1 MTIEYI
7 ETIKPRI
14 SDINYGGHLG
24 HVELVSLLHE
34 VRAQF
39 LKKHGISEIEI
50 DGCALYMKDLQLNY
64 TNQAFW
70 DNELKIHMTLESDGA
85 KIIFKYIVHNLVSN
99 NTTAKAEATMV
110 LVNKDNQKPLKP
122 DLFFEKFNNDKNA
135 R

>member
-24 HVELVSLLHE
+24 HIELVSLLHE

-39 LKKHGISEIEI
+39 LKKHGLSEIEI
-50 DGCALYMKDLQLNY
+50 DGCALFMRALQLDY
-64 TNQAFW
+64 INQAFW
-70 DNELKIHMTLESDGA
+70 DNELKVHMTVELSGA
-85 KIIFKYIVHNLVSN
+85 KIIFKYIVHNLAN
-99 NTTAKAEATMV
+99 DNITAKAEATMV
-110 LVNKDNQKPLKP
+110 LVNKNNQRPLKP
-122 DLFFEKFNNDKNA
+122 DLFFEKFNDDKSA